1 MGMSAVALDHVQNRR
16 NQGRISN
23 PTHSG
28 HSGIEGD
35 GPYIV
40 LDFLVANGIVE
51 SAKYETYGCPTAIA
65 CASMVAQISIGRS
78 INLLLGLTADDLTT
92 LLQGIPEG
100 KEYCPKLAVEAIH
113 NAFQGDTN

>member
-23 PTHSG
+23 RTHSG
-28 HSGIEGD
+28 CSGVEGD
-35 GPYIV
+35 GPYII
-40 LDFLVANGIVE
+40 LDFIVKDGLVE
-51 SAKYETYGCPTAIA
+51 SAKYETFGCPTAIA

-78 INLLLGLTADDLTT
+78 VNLLLGLTADDLTT

-100 KEYCPKLAVEAIH
+100 KEYCPKLAVDAIR
-113 NAFQGDTN
+113 NAFQGD